1 MVVADE
7 EIEAGMAPVR
17 ERGAGDS
24 RMDLT
29 NLEARERLIAEQA
42 VLSFRESMKAMAG
55 APHGQG
61 LAVTERAV
69 QEQGRKTTLAMMEQ
83 ALSAAAEGE
92 KGGSAV
98 RRGAPAAR
106 ARG

>member
-1 MVVADE
+1 
-7 EIEAGMAPVR
+7 
-17 ERGAGDS
+17 
-24 RMDLT
+24 MDLT
-29 NLEARERLIAEQA
+29 NLSDRERLVAEQA
-42 VLSFRESMKAMAG
+42 VLSLRESMRAMEG

-69 QEQGRKTTLAMMEQ
+69 QEQGRRTTLAMMEH

-98 RRGAPAAR
+98 RRPARAAR
-106 ARG
+106 PPR